1 MNNAMVNK
9 YSEIINFDNLV
20 NNTLMNNT
28 REIKKISRVD
38 KLSQRWLWTPIRIVL
53 RKAVRQIY
61 FSVRPVVRPLA
72 HRLRGF
78 FSAEIR
84 SDLMRMTREVQAEQR
99 LNSSAVRN
107 AMQSELRDLREAI
120 GRIEAV
126 LANHRNDD

>member
-78 FSAEIR
+78 FSAEIQ